1 MIKLLG
7 KYLHRV
13 INYETGDL
21 EITFTISDYNS
32 KANTEEL
39 EKELYSLVIKKP
51 RSKRSLN
58 QNAYLWSLVHE
69 LALKMSDEDKKN
81 ISDDDVYLMLL
92 EETKAKCDVIQTLAK
107 AENDLKKCFRF
118 VKLIKYDETNKDYA
132 RFLCYYGSSKFDT
145 KEMNK
150 LIDTAISWCN
160 ELNIPTLE
168 GGIYG

>member
-7 KYLHRV
+7 EYLHRV

-39 EKELYSLVIKKP
+39 EKELYSLEIKKP

-58 QNAYLWSLVHE
+58 QNAYLWTLIRE
-69 LALKMSDEDKKN
+69 LALKIEED
-81 ISDDDVYLMLL
+81 DMDVYIKLL
-92 EETKAKCDVIQTLAK
+92 NETKAKYEVLKVLAI
-107 AENDLKKCFRF
+107 AESDLKKCFRV
-118 VKLIKYDETNKDYA
+118 VKLLKYDDTNKDYA
-132 RFLCYYGSSKFDT
+132 YFQCYYGSSTFT
-145 KEMNK
+145 TEEMNK

>member
-32 KANTEEL
+32 KTNTEEL
-39 EKELYSLVIKKP
+39 EKELYSLEIKKP

-58 QNAYLWSLVHE
+58 QNAYLWTLIHE
-69 LALKMSDEDKKN
+69 LALKMEED
-81 ISDDDVYLMLL
+81 DMDVYIKLL
-92 EETKAKCDVIQTLAK
+92 NETKAKYEVLKVSAI
-107 AENDLKKCFRF
+107 AENDLKKCFRV
-118 VKLIKYDETNKDYA
+118 VKLIKYDTNKDYA
-132 RFLCYYGSSKFDT
+132 YFQCYYGSSTFT
-145 KEMNK
+145 IEEMNK

>member
-32 KANTEEL
+32 KANTDEL
-39 EKELYSLVIKKP
+39 EKELYSLEIKKP

-58 QNAYLWSLVHE
+58 QNAYLWTLIHE
-69 LALKMSDEDKKN
+69 LALKMEED
-81 ISDDDVYLMLL
+81 DMDVYIKLL
-92 EETKAKCDVIQTLAK
+92 NETKAKYEVLKVLAI
-107 AENDLKKCFRF
+107 AENDLKKCFRV
-118 VKLIKYDETNKDYA
+118 VKLIKYDTNKDYA
-132 RFLCYYGSSKFDT
+132 YFQCYYGSSTFTTD
-145 KEMNK
+145 EMNK

-168 GGIYG
+168 GDIYGM

>member
-32 KANTEEL
+32 KTNTEEL
-39 EKELYSLVIKKP
+39 EKELYSLEIKKP

-58 QNAYLWSLVHE
+58 QNAYLWTLIHE
-69 LALKMSDEDKKN
+69 LALKMEED
-81 ISDDDVYLMLL
+81 DMDVYIKLL
-92 EETKAKCDVIQTLAK
+92 NETKAKYEVLKVLAI
-107 AENDLKKCFRF
+107 AENDLKKCFRV
-118 VKLIKYDETNKDYA
+118 VKLIKYDTNKDYA
-132 RFLCYYGSSKFDT
+132 YFQCYYGSSTFT
-145 KEMNK
+145 IEEMNK

>member
-39 EKELYSLVIKKP
+39 EKELYSLEIKKP

-58 QNAYLWSLVHE
+58 QNAYLWTLIHE
-69 LALKMSDEDKKN
+69 LALKMDED
-81 ISDDDVYLMLL
+81 DMDVYIKLL
-92 EETKAKCDVIQTLAK
+92 NETKAKYEVLKVLAI
-107 AENDLKKCFRF
+107 AENDLKKCFRV
-118 VKLIKYDETNKDYA
+118 VKLIKYDTNKDYA
-132 RFLCYYGSSKFDT
+132 YFQCYYGSSTFT
-145 KEMNK
+145 IEEMNK

>member
-32 KANTEEL
+32 KANTDEL
-39 EKELYSLVIKKP
+39 EKELYSLEIKKP

-69 LALKMSDEDKKN
+69 LALKMDED
-81 ISDDDVYLMLL
+81 DMDVYIKLL
-92 EETKAKCDVIQTLAK
+92 NETKAKYEVLKVLAI
-107 AENDLKKCFRF
+107 AENDLKKCFRV
-118 VKLIKYDETNKDYA
+118 VKLIKYDTNKDYA
-132 RFLCYYGSSKFDT
+132 YFQCYYGSSTFT
-145 KEMNK
+145 IEEMNK

>member
-39 EKELYSLVIKKP
+39 EKELYSLEIKKP

-58 QNAYLWSLVHE
+58 QNAYLWTLIRE
-69 LALKMSDEDKKN
+69 LALKMEED
-81 ISDDDVYLMLL
+81 DLDVYIKLL
-92 EETKAKCDVIQTLAK
+92 NETKAKYEVLK
-107 AENDLKKCFRF
+107 VLSEAENDLKKCFRV
-118 VKLIKYDETNKDYA
+118 VKLIKYDVNKDYA
-132 RFLCYYGSSKFDT
+132 YFQCYYGSSTFT
-145 KEMNK
+145 TEEMNK

-160 ELNIPTLE
+160 ELNIPTLD